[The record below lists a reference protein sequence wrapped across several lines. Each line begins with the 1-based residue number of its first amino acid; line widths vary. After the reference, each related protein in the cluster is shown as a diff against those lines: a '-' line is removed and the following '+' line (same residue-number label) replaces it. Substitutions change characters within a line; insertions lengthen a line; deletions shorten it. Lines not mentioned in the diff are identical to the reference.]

1 MGYES
6 EFCDMNEIDYIF
18 LKLEKKLALIYFFY
32 FTQLNYKILEVI
44 RFNINK
50 ILQVFINMFI
60 KHVYNL

>member
-1 MGYES
+1 MRE
-6 EFCDMNEIDYIF
+6 ETRINI
-18 LKLEKKLALIYFFY
+18 FFY